1 MIKKNFFS
9 VGIDIEDIERF
20 KSLSRKKDKIFL
32 DKVFTKEELR
42 YAFSKK
48 LPAQHLAARFAGKE
62 AMIKALK
69 NSVHKPLSYA
79 QIEIRTTKQGAPKVC
94 IYDSLYADIVS
105 EISLSHCSDKV
116 VAVAFVY
123 CLSLCKNIRQ

>member
-1 MIKKNFFS
+1 MIKKNLFS

-42 YAFSKK
+42 YSFLKK
-48 LPAQHLAARFAGKE
+48 LSAQHLAVRFAGKE

-69 NSVHKPLSYA
+69 SNTRKPLLYS
-79 QIEIRTTKQGAPKVC
+79 QIEIITTKQGAPKVFLHSPF
-94 IYDSLYADIVS
+94 YRDVVS

-123 CLSLCKNIRQ
+123 HISLCKNNQP